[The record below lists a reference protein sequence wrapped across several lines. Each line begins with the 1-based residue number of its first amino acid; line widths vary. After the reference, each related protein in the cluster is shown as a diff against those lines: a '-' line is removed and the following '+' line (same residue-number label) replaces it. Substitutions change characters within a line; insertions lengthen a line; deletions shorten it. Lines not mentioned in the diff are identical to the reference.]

1 MTEDNSGAER
11 AVEADGHEGHFA
23 TTHWSLVLRAAAVD
37 SPAMAAAALET
48 LCQTYWYPLYVY
60 VRRRGHGPSD
70 AQDLTQQFFARFLE
84 QGSFARA
91 DPTRGRFRSFLL
103 KSLQH
108 FLLDDWKRAHRA
120 KRGGGMAPLALDSG
134 AAEHRFA
141 AEAKDRIS
149 PELAY
154 DERWALTLLDRVLKR
169 LGEEYARAGK
179 TGLFA
184 ALQEYLWGSEGAA
197 AYGQIAPELGM
208 TEGALRVAVHRV
220 RTRYRELLRA
230 EVGHTVHD
238 PTDIDEELHYLIRVV
253 GGDL

>member
-1 MTEDNSGAER
+1 MTEENSGAER
-11 AVEADGHEGHFA
+11 AVGADGHFT
-23 TTHWSLVLRAAAVD
+23 TTHWSLVLRAAAAD
-37 SPAMAAAALET
+37 SPTMAAAALET
-48 LCQTYWYPLYVY
+48 LCRTYWYPLYVY
-60 VRRRGHGPSD
+60 VRRRGYGPSD
-70 AQDLTQQFFARFLE
+70 AQDLTQQFFAGFLE

-120 KRGGGMAPLALDSG
+120 KRGGGMALLALDSEV
-134 AAEHRFA
+134 AERQFA
-141 AEAKDRIS
+141 ADAKDRIS
-149 PELAY
+149 PELAF

-184 ALQEYLWGSEGAA
+184 ALQKHLWGTEGAA
-197 AYGQIAPELGM
+197 AYAQIAQELGM

-238 PTDIDEELHYLIRVV
+238 PAEIDEELHYLIRIV
-253 GGDL
+253 GGNL